1 MSATDW
7 MLLAIVVVS
16 AVFGLMRGFV
26 GVVVSLVAW
35 VLSAW
40 AALRFGGEVAA
51 RLAGGAAPSTTDV
64 LAGHAL
70 CFVGVLL
77 VVSLAGW
84 IVRWAMNSVGLSG
97 VDRALG
103 FALGVVRGGFVA
115 CALLLLF
122 GLTTMPREPDWQAS
136 WVVPMLVP
144 GAQVLRGWLPGWVA
158 AEVDFG
164 MYDAS
169 AAGDAGSTP
178 RVSTDA

>member
-40 AALRFGGEVAA
+40 AALRFGGDVAA

-70 CFVGVLL
+70 CFAGVLL
-77 VVSLAGW
+77 VVSLVGW
-84 IVRWAMNSVGLSG
+84 LVRWAMKSVGLGG
-97 VDRALG
+97 VDRVLG
-103 FALGVVRGGFVA
+103 LALGVVRGGFVA
-115 CALLLLF
+115 CALVLLF
-122 GLTTMPREPDWQAS
+122 GLTSMPREPDWQAS
-136 WVVPMLVP
+136 RVVPVLVP

-164 MYDAS
+164 MHDGS
-169 AAGDAGSTP
+169 AASEPDPPPVSADA
-178 RVSTDA
+178 